1 METTGSFG
9 SPYLTIWTQPRRT
22 IRQIVDQDPR
32 YRVLFLVILGAELAA
47 VSGLLLKP
55 DTLTQT
61 TPQVSPQMLQHTLRM
76 VSIGALVVSP
86 LFAIISLYAA
96 GVLFRWAGGLLGGIA
111 TPVEVRAAVAWS
123 SVPTVVSTAVA
134 LLGLITEAT
143 TAPVS
148 QNPVGLRPLLHQV
161 NAFEVIYL
169 LLAIWG
175 VVIWLKCLGEVHR
188 FSAWRALGA
197 SAIAVITGVV
207 AIFVL
212 VVALTVAAMLLMHHL

>member
-1 METTGSFG
+1 METTGSFC
-9 SPYLTIWTQPRRT
+9 SPYLMIWTQPRRT

-47 VSGLLLKP
+47 VSGLLIKP

-134 LLGLITEAT
+134 LLGLITGAT